1 MQKDKQFFDDLAKM
15 ASGAAGGFLE
25 MKREIEAMVSRQME
39 KILQRMQLVTKE
51 EFDTVQGMLTKSRTE
66 QEELKKRVEALEK
79 KLQTHKH

>member
-1 MQKDKQFFDDLAKM
+1 MQKDSKILDDFAKM

-25 MKREIEAMVSRQME
+25 MKREMEAMVSRQME

-51 EFDTVQGMLTKSRTE
+51 EFDTVQGMLIKARTE

-79 KLQTHKH
+79 KLETHKH